1 MGFVRV
7 SCRQIDVPSER
18 ERLTLW
24 WGCWVLNKGSN
35 GGVVSLSSSC
45 PSAMGLEGSSCGSP
59 GSRSA
64 ESVGTGNS
72 VWASQGSIFPES
84 GEANAMEDTSSLS
97 SSSQNQRE
105 WTGACSGWGGAP
117 VKAGL
122 GFSPGFHCPPPPGS
136 FLPLGRSCGEGRS
149 LVLLHLSFSL
159 FPFKELIK
167 MQKEIE
173 QGLFGDLFFIEQLP
187 AS

>member
-1 MGFVRV
+1 MEFVRV

-18 ERLTLW
+18 ERPTLW
-24 WGCWVLNKGSN
+24 WGCWALNKGSN
-35 GGVVSLSSSC
+35 EGVVSLSSPC
-45 PSAMGLEGSSCGSP
+45 PSAMSPEGSSCGSP

-64 ESVGTGNS
+64 EPVGTGHS
-72 VWASQGSIFPES
+72 VWASQCAIFPES
-84 GEANAMEDTSSLS
+84 GGANAMEDTSSLFS
-97 SSSQNQRE
+97 SSPSQRE
-105 WTGACSGWGGAP
+105 WTGACSGQGGAP

-122 GFSPGFHCPPPPGS
+122 GFSPQFHGPLLWV

-149 LVLLHLSFSL
+149 SALLHLSFYL